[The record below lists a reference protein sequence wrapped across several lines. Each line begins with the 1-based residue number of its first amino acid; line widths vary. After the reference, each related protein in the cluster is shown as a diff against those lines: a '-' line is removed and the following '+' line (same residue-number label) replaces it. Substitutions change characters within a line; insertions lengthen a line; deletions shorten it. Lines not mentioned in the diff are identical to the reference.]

1 MTATR
6 PSVAPVI
13 DNTWFE
19 AIPSAE
25 NARPVAKIWR
35 GIWRHNALQALAYAS
50 ERLGQPL
57 PELRAAVTNLDLNQ
71 RLSPRLFARLAALM
85 EAMQRS
91 DRYAIYDLIQA
102 WCSDPRETWT
112 TDRICTESIAVHS
125 WEHDLL
131 TEVRG
136 THVTNA
142 APFSL
147 FPLLETQL
155 TPLQAA
161 VEEALGRIECVDQ
174 GMHAEIQ
181 EHVALIKLFQGP
193 GVEGFS
199 SPKAFG
205 AIWLQMPQPGRE
217 LAWFLEHLV
226 HECSHLHLNALLA
239 LDPLLLNP
247 NEHHQAP
254 IRPDPRPLF
263 QVLHG
268 TFVLARNCR
277 VHRRLISQWPD
288 LGLEATLREFEA
300 QLARGVSV
308 LQSHMQPTPRGQGL
322 LLSLQ
327 AEVEGS

>member
-1 MTATR
+1 
-6 PSVAPVI
+6 
-13 DNTWFE
+13 
-19 AIPSAE
+19 
-25 NARPVAKIWR
+25 
-35 GIWRHNALQALAYAS
+35 
-50 ERLGQPL
+50 LGQPL
-57 PELRAAVTNLDLNQ
+57 AELQAAVASVDLNQ

-85 EAMQRS
+85 EAMQRG
-91 DRYAIYDLIQA
+91 DGYAVYDLVQA
-102 WCSDPRETWT
+102 WCSDPCETWT
-112 TDRICTESIAVHS
+112 TDQIHTESIAIHS

-131 TEVRG
+131 AEVRG
-136 THVTNA
+136 THVTNT

-147 FPLLETQL
+147 FPLLETKL

-161 VEEALGRIECVDQ
+161 VEEALRRIQGVDEA
-174 GMHAEIQ
+174 MHAEIQ
-181 EHVALIKLFQGP
+181 EHVALIKLFRGP

-205 AIWLQMPQPGRE
+205 AIWLQMPQPGQE

-277 VHRRLISQWPD
+277 VHRRLIRQWPA
-288 LGLEATLREFEA
+288 LGLEPSLQEFED

-308 LQSHMQPTPRGQGL
+308 LQSHMQPTPRGQTL
-322 LLSLQ
+322 LLALQ
-327 AEVEGS
+327 AELAG